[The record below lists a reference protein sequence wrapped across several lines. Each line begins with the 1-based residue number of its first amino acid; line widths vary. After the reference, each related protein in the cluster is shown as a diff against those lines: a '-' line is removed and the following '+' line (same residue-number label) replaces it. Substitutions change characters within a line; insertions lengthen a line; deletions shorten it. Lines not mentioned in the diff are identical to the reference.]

1 MSVHS
6 PLPGMHLMRT
16 RTTSAYVPPLSPP
29 LLVDRPL
36 SPQQPQIIDNNFFY
50 NYSVIYTSKHS
61 LNLLLCLKI
70 IFSVEAFT
78 IGGQDESEKDKLRE
92 GKKS

>member
-36 SPQQPQIIDNNFFY
+36 SPQQPQIIDNNFFLQLLGDLHFKTFFKF
-50 NYSVIYTSKHS
+50 VIMS
-61 LNLLLCLKI
+61 
-70 IFSVEAFT
+70 
-78 IGGQDESEKDKLRE
+78 
-92 GKKS
+92 